1 MSLRRYIA
9 QWGARFDT
17 RALRPPPAAGTVIPG
32 GPQPSAQTPP
42 WNSLLAWCQAGS
54 GPGNCRWWQPGG
66 QPTVAQRLAVATLR
80 GPDEAALRELAD
92 ALARQLDDSCLL
104 AAQPHRATAIALRLH
119 VKLHDAMW
127 WRQRQPQDPWDA
139 GWALATAAGLARLQ
153 SGFAPRRATLI
164 LADGQQA
171 DTLQA
176 ALVALAS
183 RCSDFHQPVRWLW
196 VGGDGEL
203 PPPPGQAL
211 ARFRRA

>member
-1 MSLRRYIA
+1 
-9 QWGARFDT
+9 
-17 RALRPPPAAGTVIPG
+17 
-32 GPQPSAQTPP
+32 
-42 WNSLLAWCQAGS
+42 
-54 GPGNCRWWQPGG
+54 
-66 QPTVAQRLAVATLR
+66 
-80 GPDEAALRELAD
+80 
-92 ALARQLDDSCLL
+92 
-104 AAQPHRATAIALRLH
+104 
-119 VKLHDAMW
+119 MW

-176 ALVALAS
+176 ALAALAS

-203 PPPPGQAL
+203 PPPTGQAL
-211 ARFRRA
+211 ARFRGA